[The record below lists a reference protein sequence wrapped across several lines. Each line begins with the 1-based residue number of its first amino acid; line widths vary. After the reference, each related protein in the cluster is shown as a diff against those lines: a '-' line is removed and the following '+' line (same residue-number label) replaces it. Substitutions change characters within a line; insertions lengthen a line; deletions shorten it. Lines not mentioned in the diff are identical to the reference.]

1 MLKRKLKQDLQAA
14 TQDHSEEAF
23 EQSSSDSESDSFDS
37 SDEST
42 TPNAQKQRLL
52 IVPSRGIGF
61 RYRHFMLDLAALLPH
76 SRKENKLDT
85 KNQLTLINELCG
97 LESCTQA
104 LFLEGRKGTD
114 LYMWLADVAGGGASA
129 KFHVENLH
137 TAGELNMEGN
147 CMRRSRPIL
156 SFDEA
161 FEGTAEL
168 KTCKFLLTACFGS
181 PERGSKTNP
190 YYDHIFSFSFA
201 DDRIWFRNY
210 QVIEEPSKGLSA
222 EMSLKE
228 IGPRFCMQLIKL
240 HQKPF
245 SGPIIYNNP
254 LFVSPNALRAA
265 EKKEEALKYARRV
278 TDQENR
284 QRQAKELQLEPSIFE
299 TMYQ

>member
-1 MLKRKLKQDLQAA
+1 MLKRKLKQDLVAA
-14 TQDHSEEAF
+14 TQDHEDAVD
-23 EQSSSDSESDSFDS
+23 QSSSSCSSS
-37 SDEST
+37 SDEELSEVDEKSSL
-42 TPNAQKQRLL
+42 PKKQRLL

-85 KNQLTLINELCG
+85 KNQLTLINELCD

-129 KFHVENLH
+129 KFHVENVH

-156 SFDEA
+156 SFDEG
-161 FEGTAEL
+161 FDSTAEL
-168 KTCKFLLTACFGS
+168 QTCKSLLTACFSS
-181 PERGSKTNP
+181 PERGAKTNP
-190 YYDHIFSFSFA
+190 YYDHVFSFSLA

-210 QVIEEPSKGLSA
+210 EVLLSEGSNV

-240 HQKPF
+240 HSKPF
-245 SGPIIYNNP
+245 SGPIIYTNP
-254 LFVSPNALRAA
+254 LFVSPNAIRAS
-265 EKKEEALKYARRV
+265 EKREEALKYSRRV
-278 TDQENR
+278 AEQETK
-284 QRQAKELQLEPSIFE
+284 QRASKELQQEPTIFE